1 MTDGSSD
8 EPRAAVT
15 ERPLR
20 VIREVRVKSVL
31 SPSKV
36 YAYTVNPY
44 VGCAHGCTYCYARFM
59 RRFSGHGE
67 PWGAFVDVKVN
78 AADLLEREVRKKSPG
93 TVWVSGVC
101 DPYQPVEEKYRLTR
115 ACASVLVDAGWP
127 LVVQT
132 RSPLVLRDL
141 DLLTAPWVQV
151 GLSITTAD
159 DAIRQL
165 FEPYAPVIEERVR
178 TLQRLHEAGV
188 RTFAMI
194 APLLPG
200 AERLPEL
207 LAGAVDEVLV
217 DRMNY
222 HYAAW
227 VYRRHGLQ
235 AYAEDSYYK
244 DLGRRLAAAFA
255 ARGVPCRLCF

>member
-1 MTDGSSD
+1 MTDQATGD
-8 EPRAAVT
+8 LRAAAGG
-15 ERPLR
+15 RPSC

-31 SPSKV
+31 SRSKV
-36 YAYTVNPY
+36 YAYAVNPY

-59 RRFSGHGE
+59 RRFSGHKE
-67 PWGAFVDVKVN
+67 AWGTFVDVKVN
-78 AADLLEREVRKKSPG
+78 AAELLEKEIRKKAPG
-93 TVWVSGVC
+93 PVWVSGVC

-115 ACASVLVDAGWP
+115 ACVSVLVDAGWP

-141 DLLTAPWVQV
+141 DLLTAPAVQV

-159 DAIRQL
+159 DGMRQL
-165 FEPYAPVIEERVR
+165 FEPQAPLIEERVS
-178 TLQRLHEAGV
+178 TLKRLHEAGV

-200 AERLPEL
+200 AERLPGL
-207 LAGAVDEVLV
+207 LVGAVDEVLV
-217 DRMNY
+217 DRLNY

-235 AYAEDSYYK
+235 VYAEAGYYE

-255 ARGVPCRLCF
+255 AAGIPCRLCF